1 MILGLDLLN
10 RFILMHPH
18 QPIYHITPK
27 LAIIRTK
34 MGLTFS
40 GPFDVEKF
48 AKWKL
53 NLKKSQV
60 LKKTLYPKQSQQNA
74 LSNDTLVSVQKKQQ
88 LANVLK
94 DELVIYEHS
103 EYLCK

>member
-27 LAIIRTK
+27 LVIIRTK

-40 GPFDVEKF
+40 GPFNVEKF
-48 AKWKL
+48 SKWKL
-53 NLKKSQV
+53 NSNKNKI
-60 LKKTLYPKQSQQNA
+60 LKKTLYPEQSQQNV
-74 LSNDTLVSVQKKQQ
+74 LSNDTLVSVQKKQK
-88 LANVLK
+88 LANILK